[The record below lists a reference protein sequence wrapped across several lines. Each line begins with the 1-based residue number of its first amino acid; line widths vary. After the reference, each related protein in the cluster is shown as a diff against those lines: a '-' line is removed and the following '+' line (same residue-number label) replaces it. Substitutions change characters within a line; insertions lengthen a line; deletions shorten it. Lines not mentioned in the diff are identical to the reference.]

1 MQQSISSPQASPSS
15 SSRYSSSKSTITVAE
30 FFAGVGGFSTGLESI
45 SPTMFSTVFAN
56 DVDRNCALTFNINRS
71 DNLTMRIDDIHN
83 LLPTD
88 IPPADLYV
96 AGFPCQP
103 FSVAGL
109 QKGFDDPRSGALL
122 KLMELIKINRPS
134 MLLFENVKNLLSHDN
149 GRSLKGIV
157 QMLMDRG
164 YSVAYHVLDT
174 AKITPIP
181 QHRERLFIVGALD
194 RDFIKRFQFPLSLD
208 DNQERF
214 TIRELLTR
222 EPAPEKYTYKQNR
235 TCFDVLQENVL
246 EPYAVYQLRRV
257 YVRKNQ
263 SGQCPT
269 LTANMGTGG
278 NNVPIICDDH
288 GTIRKFT
295 PRECFRLQGF
305 PESFRFPPK
314 MSDTQLYKQAGN
326 AVSVPVIRAIGQC
339 LLDALKD

>member
-1 MQQSISSPQASPSS
+1 MQQSITSPKDSPSS
-15 SSRYSSSKSTITVAE
+15 LSPKTITVAE

-45 SPTMFSTVFAN
+45 APQMFSTVFAN
-56 DVDRNCALTFNINRS
+56 DVDSKCALTFNVNRS
-71 DNLTMRIDDIHN
+71 DNLTMRVDDIHN
-83 LLPTD
+83 LSPAD
-88 IPPADLYV
+88 VPPADLYV

-109 QKGFDDPRSGALL
+109 QMGFDDPRSSALL
-122 KLMELIKINRPS
+122 KLLELIEINRPS
-134 MLLFENVKNLLSHDN
+134 MLLFENVKNLLSHDH

-174 AKITPIP
+174 AKITPFP

-194 RDFIKRFQFPLSLD
+194 RDFIERFQFPLESD
-208 DNQERF
+208 DKQERF
-214 TIRELLTR
+214 TVRELLTR
-222 EPAPEKYTYKQNR
+222 EPAPTKYTYPESR
-235 TCFDVLQENVL
+235 SCYNVL
-246 EPYAVYQLRRV
+246 RENIIEPYVVYQLRRV

-305 PESFRFPPK
+305 PESFKFPPK
-314 MSDTQLYKQAGN
+314 TSDTQLYKQAGN

-339 LLDALKD
+339 LLDARE